1 METDEQLAIRL
12 SREEDEALQQAA
24 LNDNN
29 TFKETITTPASP
41 AVTVES
47 KLEKKKNDEIIC
59 IIGNIDE
66 PVQLDKSASHLN
78 YDSSNWSVVPFKEA
92 ETMPSNMH
100 TTAATTTTTTTSSA
114 QLMNESLLTWWKDPE
129 DPSERMALDDL

>member
-47 KLEKKKNDEIIC
+47 KLEKKKKMM
-59 IIGNIDE
+59 
-66 PVQLDKSASHLN
+66 KSYA
-78 YDSSNWSVVPFKEA
+78 
-92 ETMPSNMH
+92 
-100 TTAATTTTTTTSSA
+100 
-114 QLMNESLLTWWKDPE
+114 
-129 DPSERMALDDL
+129 